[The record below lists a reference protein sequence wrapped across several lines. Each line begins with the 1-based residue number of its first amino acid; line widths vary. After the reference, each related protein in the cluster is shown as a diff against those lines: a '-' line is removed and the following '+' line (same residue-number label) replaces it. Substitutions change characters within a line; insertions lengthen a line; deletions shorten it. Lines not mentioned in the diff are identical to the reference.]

1 MDEVRAAERFAN
13 VERLPFIIT
22 SSRSGLFRDSIRS
35 IRAIVSRRELLYLL
49 VKREIRARYKDSS
62 LGVVW
67 SLFRPLAQLFIYY
80 FAIGQILGAARQVPD
95 FAIFVFIG
103 LTLWGLFAEIM
114 NSGTSSIVDNA
125 GLIKK
130 VYLPREIFPLSA
142 VGGALFNFAVQLVIL
157 VIALFVFQAV
167 PSPQFLGYAPLSLA
181 LLIVYATAFAL
192 VLSAI
197 NVYLRDVQHLVE
209 IGLIVGFWA
218 SPIVYSFT
226 YVHQALGGALLEQIY
241 LSNPVTLAVLG
252 MQKALWAAGSREIDG
267 VPSQAWPDDLG
278 LRMFVALF
286 IGLGLLWLAQRAF
299 ARLQSNF
306 AQEL

>member
-1 MDEVRAAERFAN
+1 MDQAEAKERFAS
-13 VERLPFIIT
+13 VEALPFIVT
-22 SSRSGLFRDSIRS
+22 SSRSGLFRGSVRS
-35 IRAIVSRRELLYLL
+35 VRAVASHGELLFLL
-49 VKREIRARYKDSS
+49 VKREIRARYKDSY
-62 LGVVW
+62 LGIVW
-67 SLFRPLAQLFIYY
+67 SLFRPLAQLLIYY

-103 LTLWGLFAEIM
+103 LTMWGLFAEIM
-114 NSGTSSIVDNA
+114 NSGTSSIVANA

-157 VIALFVFQAV
+157 IAALFIFSAV
-167 PSPQFLGYAPLSLA
+167 PGPESLGFAPLA
-181 LLIVYATAFAL
+181 LLLLVVYATAFAL
-192 VLSAI
+192 ILSAI

-226 YVHQALGGALLEQIY
+226 FVHQVLAGTLLEQIY

-252 MQKALWAAGSREIDG
+252 MQKALWAAGSRETDG
-267 VPSQAWPDDLG
+267 VSAQVWPDDLG
-278 LRMFVALF
+278 LRMTVAVA
-286 IGLGLLWLAQRAF
+286 IGLVLLWLAQRVF

>member
-1 MDEVRAAERFAN
+1 MDQAEAKERFAS
-13 VERLPFIIT
+13 VEALPFIVT
-22 SSRSGLFRDSIRS
+22 SSRSGLFRGSVRS
-35 IRAIVSRRELLYLL
+35 VRAVASHGELLFLL
-49 VKREIRARYKDSS
+49 VKREIRARYKDSY
-62 LGVVW
+62 LGIVW
-67 SLFRPLAQLFIYY
+67 SLFRPLAQLLIYY

-103 LTLWGLFAEIM
+103 LTMWGLFAEIM
-114 NSGTSSIVDNA
+114 NSGTSSIVANA

-157 VIALFVFQAV
+157 IAALFIFSAV
-167 PSPQFLGYAPLSLA
+167 PGPESLGFAPLA
-181 LLIVYATAFAL
+181 LLLLVVYATAFSL
-192 VLSAI
+192 ILSAI

-226 YVHQALGGALLEQIY
+226 FVHQVLAGTLLEQIY
-241 LSNPVTLAVLG
+241 LSNPLTLAVLG
-252 MQKALWAAGSREIDG
+252 MQKALWAAGSRETDG
-267 VPSQAWPDDLG
+267 VSAQVWPDDLG
-278 LRMFVALF
+278 LRMTVAVA
-286 IGLGLLWLAQRAF
+286 IGLVLLWLAQRVF